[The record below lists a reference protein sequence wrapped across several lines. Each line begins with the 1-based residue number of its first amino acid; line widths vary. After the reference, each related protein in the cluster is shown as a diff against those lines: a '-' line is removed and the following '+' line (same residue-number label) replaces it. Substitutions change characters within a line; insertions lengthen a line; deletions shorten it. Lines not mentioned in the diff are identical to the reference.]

1 MRAFTL
7 IELIFVIVII
17 GTMTAVGFSSFK
29 PKHLI
34 NDVNFIKAK
43 IQEAQ
48 FLGLGYE
55 HNDFGGGGG
64 DANLTSGCIEI
75 KESSLEENATNRNE
89 VNYKLHVEIKIDDE
103 TDYDSDNSPT
113 EVLCFDSKG
122 RPHHTDFT
130 TATLLT
136 QQKVFSFKYS
146 EKERHISI
154 QPITGYA
161 IITY

>member
-34 NDVNFIKAK
+34 NDVNFIKSK

-55 HNDFGGGGG
+55 HNDFDGGGG
-64 DANLTSGCIEI
+64 DANLTSGCINIE
-75 KESSLEENATNRNE
+75 KDSLNEDANTSNE
-89 VNYKLHVEIKIDDE
+89 VSYKLHVTIENE
-103 TDYDSDNSPT
+103 SDYKVDNII
-113 EVLCFDSKG
+113 CFDSKG
-122 RPHHTDFT
+122 RPHHTDFKRG
-130 TATLLT
+130 TLLT
-136 QQKVFSFKYS
+136 KQTIFTFKYDN
-146 EKERHISI
+146 KERTITI
-154 QPITGYA
+154 EPLTGYA